1 MSDKIMNKRQTAEYL
16 KLSIP
21 SVDRYMVTEGL
32 PYYKIGKSVRFDKD
46 RIENWLD
53 DKNIMRKVCKAL
65 VNAISQF

>member
-1 MSDKIMNKRQTAEYL
+1 MKDKIMNKRDVAKYL

-21 SVDRYMVTEGL
+21 SVDRYMMNEGM

-53 DKNIMRKVCKAL
+53 DKNVLRKVGKAL
-65 VNAISQF
+65 GRVVQNW